1 MNILLRRCALVKY
14 DNVCLSS
21 RLFAKKKEL
30 KPEEWQIRK
39 MKSKL
44 KSVQDDIKEYD
55 LSNLLTGL
63 VIERQSEKLLV
74 QIDDKQSSE
83 HTSLSMTELLCSQK
97 SHLVNANI
105 VAGDTVHL
113 SVDKGVGCVV
123 SMDERRN
130 VLQRPSA
137 DSNMHKLKMKA
148 IASNIDQLLVVVATV
163 PQVPNS
169 VLDRYIV
176 AAHSYGIPNIT
187 IVINKFDLAG
197 SEQLAARMA
206 HYEDRLGYAIVR
218 SSTELPGGLD
228 ALKAILSDKTSI
240 FMGQSGVGKSS
251 LINCVLPGAQIKTGE
266 LVAKGRTGAHTTSNA
281 RLYHLPS
288 GGKLI
293 DAPGIRDLGTWHL
306 DRAAILNGFSEI
318 HEHAQNCKFRN
329 CTHSAAE
336 SKFCGVQTALA
347 QGLILEERWRS
358 FVNMNIN

>member
-1 MNILLRRCALVKY
+1 MNILHRSCVVLVKY
-14 DNVCLSS
+14 DKICIST
-21 RLFAKKKEL
+21 RFFAKKKEV

-44 KSVQDDIKEYD
+44 KIAQENVKEYD

-74 QIDDKQSSE
+74 QIDDTQSSE
-83 HTSLSMTELLCSQK
+83 HAALSMTNLLCTQK
-97 SHLVNANI
+97 SHLTKANI

-113 SVDKGVGCVV
+113 SVDNGVGCVV

-148 IASNIDQLLVVVATV
+148 IASNVDQLLVVVATV
-163 PQVPNS
+163 PLVPNS

-187 IVINKFDLAG
+187 IVINKFDLVG
-197 SEQLAARMA
+197 SEQLAERMS
-206 HYEDRLGYAIVR
+206 HYEGLGYAIVR

-251 LINCVLPGAQIKTGE
+251 LINCVLPEAQIKSGD
-266 LVAKGRTGAHTTSNA
+266 LVASGKVGAHITSNA
-281 RLYHLPS
+281 RLYQLPS

-306 DRAAILNGFSEI
+306 SRADVLNGFSEI

-329 CTHSAAE
+329 CSHGVSE
-336 SKFCGVQTALA
+336 GKHCGVQRAFA
-347 QGLILEERWRS
+347 QGLIREERWKS
-358 FVNMNIN
+358 FMNMNMN